1 MFNNTLFLNVMNDLG
16 ITVNDEI
23 KDGKF
28 EKLVIKKE
36 TKTIN
41 MTLSFPKVLSVETV
55 VFLRRK
61 LTDFFVSDSMYKK
74 INIEFKY
81 EDNTIDDDSLMNYFE
96 YILSVFETKKTRY
109 SIIKLINKAAINGN
123 IKLYVANEEEMPA
136 ISPMLD
142 EINKI
147 LKLYGLN
154 SKCLLE
160 ISNFEIPIQSLIDE
174 QIEKED
180 KKLMR
185 QQASYDNIGVVEEPQ
200 KQKVQ
205 KQPKMKNK
213 LNGKVTD
220 IKDIPA
226 TEIQLIEYVQRHEK
240 PEFVILADLVSTEIK
255 TINSNK
261 SGTEKTYKIFNA
273 VASDSTD
280 SIVISTFINLE
291 NPSLV
296 EFYEKKATANK
307 KIRAYGYAEYNKYQ
321 KDVVLKVVEM
331 QIEGDVEKTK
341 FVDNSLDKRVELHAH
356 TKMSTQDGVMDV
368 DQYVKVAKDYG
379 FKSLAITDHLNIHGW
394 PDFEKACKN
403 NGIKPIYGVEGA
415 LISESNYKIALT
427 DADINL
433 ADATY
438 VVYDIETTGLSSNF
452 DEIIEIGACKIK
464 NGVIIDEFSS
474 FVKPS
479 VPISAFTTELTSIT
493 QDDVRFA
500 DTIDI
505 VLPKF
510 KEFFDGCILVAHNA
524 TFDNSH
530 IYANLK
536 KLNIYEQDV
545 PTIDTLQLFRLKY
558 GKGLKRFGLDAMVK
572 FFDIVLVQHHRA
584 VHDAKATALC
594 FIAMLNGLADSKILN
609 YNQINSLIDENEAFK
624 FSRPSHITL
633 LSLNEVGKKNIY
645 KIVSDA
651 HTVHFYNKDARIV
664 KSFLEKHREG
674 ILVGSSCVNGEIF
687 DLAHK
692 KSYEE
697 LVEAMKFYDYIE
709 IQPLELYEVLQ
720 EGKDIETTRY
730 EIKETVMKIIKV
742 ANELKKIIVATG
754 DVHHLTKQD
763 KIYREVYIAA
773 PMVGGGIHPLVHCKN
788 LPSFHF
794 RTTEEML
801 KDFSFLGDDLAY
813 EYVVTN
819 TNKIADMVEQYNLF
833 PKELFAPQDDFLADR
848 GVPSIAQATIDM
860 TYKKARELYGE
871 KLPEYIKDR
880 LEKELKSIIGNKF
893 APIYYIAYMLVDYS
907 KKAGYVVGSRGS
919 VGSSLVAYM
928 MDITEV
934 NGLPPHYYCPK
945 CKFTAL
951 KLSQTE
957 KEKYPLDKNQESLDD
972 ILQSVGTGFDLPVT
986 KCPVCG
992 EELCQNGVD
1001 IPFETFLGF
1010 EGDKVPDIDLNF
1022 SGDFQTQAHEFCRTV
1037 FGVDRAFRAGTIG
1050 TIAEKKAYGYVKGYF
1065 ERKNIVARATEI
1077 ARLSKEVEGV
1087 KQSTGQHPGGIVVI
1101 PKNIHYYDIVPI
1113 QYPADDT
1120 TAKWRTTHFD
1130 YHKFES
1136 NLLKLDILGHDDPT
1150 MIRHLMNFVEE
1161 FPEEFPFK
1169 DVDGIPLNDR
1179 EVFKL
1184 FSGLESLK
1192 LEPSQTFGQTI
1203 GTTGL
1208 PEFGTSLTKD
1218 MLKDI
1223 RPQTVDELLKISGL
1237 SHGTD
1242 VWAGNAKDFMLGV
1255 KKGYP
1260 KIPFPELIGCRDD
1273 IMVYLMSKN
1282 IPPRDAFNIME
1293 KVRKGK
1299 GVSKEYEQLMKDYK
1313 VPDWYIESCK
1323 LIKYMFPKAHATAYV
1338 IMALRIGWFKVYRPI
1353 YYYSGFFSRRASAF
1367 DVEAMAHGFESIKA
1381 KLVELDLKIKNH
1393 SASAKEEDTFAA
1405 LLLAIEMV
1413 ARGMKFKQM
1422 NINESEAI
1430 NFKVLPDKQTLLIPF
1445 GALDSLGPSIAHS
1458 IVEARN
1464 DHPFTSKQDVL
1475 KRTKLNATQFE
1486 KMNAMGVFDG
1496 LPENDQIGL
1505 FN

>member
-1 MFNNTLFLNVMNDLG
+1 MFDNAMFLNVMRDLE
-16 ITVNDEI
+16 IEVNDEI

-28 EKLVIKKE
+28 SKLVIKKE
-36 TKTIN
+36 TMTIN
-41 MTLSFPKVLSVETV
+41 MTLSFPKIISVDTV

-61 LTDFFVSDSMYKK
+61 LADFFVSDNMYKK

-81 EDNTIDDDSLMNYFE
+81 DDETIDDNFLESYFN
-96 YILSVFETKKTRY
+96 YILSVFEVNKPRY
-109 SIIKLINKAAINGN
+109 SILKLLHKSCIGGC
-123 IKLYVANEEEMPA
+123 IKLYVATEEEIMTVEPLL
-136 ISPMLD
+136 S

-147 LKLYGLN
+147 FKLYGLK
-154 SKCLLE
+154 SKCVAE
-160 ISNFEIPIQSLIDE
+160 VSNFEVPIQSLIDDR
-174 QIEKED
+174 IERED
-180 KKLMR
+180 EKLMR
-185 QQASYDNIGVVEEPQ
+185 QQSYYDRLNNPEEQP
-200 KQKVQ
+200 KPKVQ

-213 LNGKVTD
+213 LNGKVSA

-226 TEIQLIEYVQRHEK
+226 TEVQLIEYIQKNEK
-240 PEFVILADLVSTEIK
+240 AEFVILADLVSTEIRAI
-255 TINSNK
+255 TSTK
-261 SGTEKTYKIFNA
+261 SGTEKTYKIFSA
-273 VASDSTD
+273 VASDGSD
-280 SIVISTFINLE
+280 SIVLSTFINLQ
-291 NPSLV
+291 NPQLV
-296 EFYEKKATANK
+296 DFYEKKAVANK
-307 KIRAYGYAEYNKYQ
+307 RVRVYGYAEYNKYQ
-321 KDVVLKVVEM
+321 KDVLLKVIEM
-331 QIEGDVEKTK
+331 QIEGDVEKKK
-341 FVDNSLDKRVELHAH
+341 FTDNSINKRVELHAH
-356 TKMSTQDGVMDV
+356 SKMSTQDGVMEIND
-368 DQYVKVAKDYG
+368 YAKMAKDFG
-379 FKSLAITDHLNIHGW
+379 FSAIALTDHLNIHGW
-394 PDFEKACKN
+394 PDFEKACKSN
-403 NGIKPIYGVEGA
+403 DIKPIYGVEGA
-415 LISESNYKIALT
+415 LIDENNYRIALT
-427 DADINL
+427 DDDIL
-433 ADATY
+433 LEDATY
-438 VVYDIETTGLSSNF
+438 CVYDIETTGLSSNF

-479 VPISAFTTELTSIT
+479 VPISAFTTKLTSIT
-493 QDDVRFA
+493 QDDVRNA
-500 DTIDI
+500 DTIDV

-510 KEFFDGCILVAHNA
+510 KEFFKDSILVAHNA

-530 IYANLK
+530 IYANLR
-536 KLNIYEQDV
+536 KLNLYDKPI

-558 GKGLKRFGLDAMVK
+558 GKGQKRFGLDAMVK

-594 FIAMLNGLADSKILN
+594 FIAMLNGLADSKIYN
-609 YNQINSLIDENEAFK
+609 YNQINSIIDENEAFK
-624 FSRPSHITL
+624 YGRPSHLTI
-633 LSLNEVGKKNIY
+633 LSLNEIGKKNVY
-645 KIVSDA
+645 KIISDS
-651 HTVHFYNKDARIV
+651 HTVHFYNKDARIL
-664 KSFLEKHREG
+664 KSFLQEHREG
-674 ILVGSSCVNGEIF
+674 ILVGSGCVNGEVFEI
-687 DLAHK
+687 AHK

-697 LVEAMKFYDYIE
+697 LVEAIQFYDFIE
-709 IQPLELYEVLQ
+709 IQPLDLYEVIN
-720 EGKDIETTRY
+720 EGKTIEETRY
-730 EIKETVMKIIKV
+730 EIKETVMKIVKV
-742 ANELKKIIVATG
+742 AKELGKLIVATG

-763 KIYREVYIAA
+763 KIFREVYISA
-773 PMVGGGIHPLVHCKN
+773 PMVGGGIHPLVNCKN

-801 KDFSFLGDDLAY
+801 ENFSFLGDDLAY
-813 EYVVTN
+813 EIVVTN
-819 TNKIADMVEQYNLF
+819 TNKIADMVETYSLF
-833 PKELFAPQDDFLADR
+833 PKELFAPQDDFLSDR
-848 GVPSIAQATIDM
+848 GVPSISQATIDM

-871 KLPEYIKDR
+871 QLPKYIDDR
-880 LEKELKSIIGNKF
+880 LEKELNSIIGNKF

-951 KLSQTE
+951 KLSTSE
-957 KEKYPLDKNQESLDD
+957 KEKYALTKEQESLEQY
-972 ILQSVGTGFDLPVT
+972 LQSVGTGFDLPIQ
-986 KCPVCG
+986 KCPICG
-992 EELCQNGVD
+992 EELNQNGVD

-1037 FGVDRAFRAGTIG
+1037 FGVDRAFRAGTIS

-1065 ERKNIVARATEI
+1065 ERKNIVARGTEI
-1077 ARLSKEVEGV
+1077 SRLSKEVEGV

-1101 PKNIHYYDIVPI
+1101 PQNINYYDIIPI

-1161 FPEEFPFK
+1161 YPDEFPFK
-1169 DVDGIPLNDR
+1169 DVEGIPLNDR

-1184 FSGLESLK
+1184 FNGLESLK
-1192 LEPSQTFGQTI
+1192 LDPSQTFGQTI

-1208 PEFGTSLTKD
+1208 PEFGTQLTKD

-1242 VWAGNAKDFMLGV
+1242 VWAGNAKDFMMGT

-1273 IMVYLMSKN
+1273 IMVYLISKN
-1282 IPPRDAFNIME
+1282 LPPRDAFNIME

-1299 GVSKEYEQLMKDYK
+1299 GVSKEYEKMMLEYN
-1313 VPDWYIESCK
+1313 VPAWYIESCK

-1367 DVEAMAHGFESIKA
+1367 DVEAMASGFESIKA
-1381 KLVELDLKIKNH
+1381 RLVDIDMKIKNH
-1393 SASAKEEDTFAA
+1393 SASAKEEDTFSA

-1413 ARGMKFKQM
+1413 SRGMKFKQM
-1422 NINESEAI
+1422 DINESEAI
-1430 NFKVLPDKQTLLIPF
+1430 NFKVLDDKQTLLIPF
-1445 GALDSLGPSIAHS
+1445 GALDSLGPSIAYS
-1458 IVEARN
+1458 IVEARK

-1475 KRTKLNATQFE
+1475 RRTKLNATQFE
-1486 KMNAMGVFDG
+1486 KMNAMGVFKN
-1496 LPENDQIGL
+1496 LPEDDQIGL
-1505 FN
+1505 F

>member
-1 MFNNTLFLNVMNDLG
+1 MFDNEMFLSVMNDLG
-16 ITVNDEI
+16 ITLTDEI
-23 KDGKF
+23 SNGKF
-28 EKLVIKKE
+28 TRLLIKKE
-36 TKTIN
+36 TMTIN
-41 MTLSFPKVLSVETV
+41 MTLSFPKVISVDSV

-61 LTDFFVSDSMYKK
+61 LTDFFVNDNMYKK

-81 EDNTIDDDSLMNYFE
+81 DDNSIDDDTLNKYFD
-96 YILSVFETKKTRY
+96 YILSVFETKKPRY
-109 SIIKLINKAAINGN
+109 SIIKLINHAAINGN
-123 IKLYVANEEEMPA
+123 VKLFVANEDEMPTLL
-136 ISPMLD
+136 PMLD

-147 LKLYGLN
+147 FKLYGLT
-154 SKCLLE
+154 SKCILE
-160 ISNFEIPIQSLIDE
+160 VSNFEVPIQSLIE
-174 QIEKED
+174 ERIIRED
-180 KKLMR
+180 QKLMK
-185 QQASYDNIGVVEEPQ
+185 QQENYDKLGTVEEPQ

-213 LNGKVTD
+213 LNGKVSS

-240 PEFVILADLVSTEIK
+240 AEFVILADLVSTEIR
-255 TINSNK
+255 TISSNK
-261 SGTEKTYKIFNA
+261 SGAEKTYKIFSA
-273 VASDSTD
+273 VASDGTD
-280 SIVISTFINLE
+280 SIVISTFINLQ
-291 NPSLV
+291 NPQLV
-296 EFYEKKATANK
+296 EFYEKKAVANK
-307 KIRAYGYAEYNKYQ
+307 RVRAYGYAEYNKFQ
-321 KDVVLKVVEM
+321 KDVVLKVIEM
-331 QIEGDVEKTK
+331 QIEGDVEKIK
-341 FVDNSLDKRVELHAH
+341 HFDNADEKRVELHAH
-356 TKMSTQDGVMDV
+356 TKMSTQDGVLEVGD
-368 DQYVKVAKDYG
+368 YVKVAKEFG
-379 FKSLAITDHLNIHGW
+379 FSALAITDHLNIHGW
-394 PDFEKACKN
+394 PDFEKACKSN
-403 NGIKPIYGVEGA
+403 DIKPIYGVEGA
-415 LISESNYKIALT
+415 LISEENYKIALT
-427 DADINL
+427 EEDINL
-433 ADATY
+433 SDATY
-438 VVYDIETTGLSSNF
+438 CVYDIETTGLSSNY

-479 VPISAFTTELTSIT
+479 VPISAFTTSLTSIT
-493 QDDVRFA
+493 QDDVRNA
-500 DTIDI
+500 ETIDI

-510 KEFFDGCILVAHNA
+510 KEFFNGCIMVAHNA

-536 KLNIYEQDV
+536 KLGLYEKDL
-545 PTIDTLQLFRLKY
+545 PTIDTLQLFRMKY

-594 FIAMLNGLADSKILN
+594 FIAMLNGLADSNIRN
-609 YNQINSLIDENEAFK
+609 YNEVNTIIDENEAYK

-645 KIVSDA
+645 KIVSDS
-651 HTVHFYNKDARIV
+651 HTVHFYNKDARIL
-664 KSFLEKHREG
+664 KSFLENHREG

-687 DLAHK
+687 DIAHK

-697 LVEAMKFYDYIE
+697 LLKAMKFYDYIE
-709 IQPLELYEVLQ
+709 IQPLELYEVLN
-720 EGKDIETTRY
+720 EGKEISQTRF
-730 EIKETVMKIIKV
+730 EIKETVMTIIK
-742 ANELKKIIVATG
+742 AAKELDKLIVATG

-763 KIYREVYIAA
+763 KIFREVYISA
-773 PMVGGGIHPLVHCKN
+773 PMVGGGVHPLVNCKN

-794 RTTEEML
+794 RSTEEML
-801 KDFSFLGDDLAY
+801 KDFEFLGEEFAH
-813 EYVVTN
+813 EIVVTN

-833 PKELFAPQDDFLADR
+833 PKELFAPQDNFLADR
-848 GVPSIAQATIDM
+848 GVPSISQATIDM
-860 TYKKARELYGE
+860 TYRKAKELYGE
-871 KLPEYIKDR
+871 ELPQYIKDR
-880 LEKELKSIIGNKF
+880 LEKELNSIIGNKF

-919 VGSSLVAYM
+919 VGSSLVAHM

-934 NGLPPHYYCPK
+934 NGLPPHYFCPK

-957 KEKYPLDKNQESLDD
+957 KEIYPLTKEQESLDE
-972 ILQSVGTGFDLPVT
+972 ILQSVGTGFDLPIM
-986 KCPVCG
+986 KCPICG
-992 EELCQNGVD
+992 EIMNQNGVD

-1050 TIAEKKAYGYVKGYF
+1050 TIAEKKAYGYVKGYY
-1065 ERKNIVARATEI
+1065 ERKNIVARGTEI
-1077 ARLSKEVEGV
+1077 ARLSKEIEGV
-1087 KQSTGQHPGGIVVI
+1087 KQSTGQHPGGIVVL
-1101 PKNIHYYDIVPI
+1101 PQNINYYDIVPI

-1150 MIRHLMNFVEE
+1150 MIRHLMNFVEAY
-1161 FPEEFPFK
+1161 PNEFPFK

-1184 FSGLESLK
+1184 FSGLESLH
-1192 LEPSQTFGQTI
+1192 LDPSQTFGQTI

-1255 KKGYP
+1255 KKGFP

-1299 GVSKEYEQLMKDYK
+1299 GVSKEYEELMKKYQ

-1367 DVEAMAHGFESIKA
+1367 DVEAMASGFEAIKA

-1393 SASAKEEDTFAA
+1393 TASAKEEDTYAA

-1413 ARGMKFKQM
+1413 SRGMRFKQM
-1422 NINESEAI
+1422 DINESEAI
-1430 NFKVLPDKQTLLIPF
+1430 NFKVLDDKQTLLIPF
-1445 GALDSLGPSIAHS
+1445 GALDSLGPSIAYS

-1464 DHPFTSKQDVL
+1464 EHPFTSKQDVL

-1486 KMNAMGVFDG
+1486 KMNGMGVFDN

-1505 FN
+1505 F

>member
-1 MFNNTLFLNVMNDLG
+1 MFENKMFIKVMNDIG
-16 ITVNDEI
+16 ITINDEI
-23 KDGKF
+23 IEGKF
-28 EKLVIKKE
+28 SKLVIKKE
-36 TKTIN
+36 SMTIS
-41 MTLSFPKVLSVETV
+41 MTLSFPNVLSVDTV

-61 LTDFFVSDSMYKK
+61 LTDFFVSDNMYKK

-81 EDNTIDDDSLMNYFE
+81 DDNSIDDDQLLRYFE
-96 YILSVFETKKTRY
+96 YILSVFESKKTRY
-109 SIIKLINKAAINGN
+109 SIIKLVNKAAINGTV
-123 IKLYVANEEEMPA
+123 KLFVANEEE
-136 ISPMLD
+136 IYTLSPMIE

-147 LKLYGLN
+147 FKLYGLKSN
-154 SKCLLE
+154 VVAE
-160 ISNFEIPIQSLIDE
+160 VSNFEVPIQALIDE
-174 QIEKED
+174 RIEMED
-180 KKLMR
+180 KKVMR
-185 QQASYDNIGVVEEPQ
+185 QQANYDNIGKVEEPT

-213 LNGKVTD
+213 LNGKVSD

-226 TEIQLIEYVQRHEK
+226 TEIQLIEYIQRHEK
-240 PEFVILADLVSTEIK
+240 AEFVILGDLVSTEIK
-255 TINSNK
+255 TIKSSK

-273 VASDSTD
+273 VVSDNSD
-280 SIVISTFINLE
+280 SIVVSTFMNLE
-291 NPSLV
+291 NPQSV
-296 EFYEKKATANK
+296 DFYEKKAVAGK
-307 KIRAYGYAEYNKYQ
+307 KIRAYGYAEYNKFQ
-321 KDVVLKVVEM
+321 KDVILKVVEM
-331 QIEGDVEKTK
+331 QIEGDVEKKEFT
-341 FVDNSLDKRVELHAH
+341 DQSDEKRVELHAH

-368 DQYVKVAKDYG
+368 DAYVKVAKEFG
-379 FKSLAITDHLNIHGW
+379 FNALAITDHYNIHAW
-394 PDFEKACKN
+394 PDFEKACKS

-415 LISESNYKIALT
+415 LISEENYKIALT

-433 ADATY
+433 QDATY
-438 VVYDIETTGLSSNF
+438 CVYDIETTGLSSNF

-479 VPISAFTTELTSIT
+479 VPISAFTTSLTSIT
-493 QDDVRFA
+493 QDDVRNA
-500 DTIDI
+500 DTIDV

-536 KLNIYEQDV
+536 KLNLYEKPI

-558 GKGLKRFGLDAMVK
+558 GKNLKKFGLDAMVK

-594 FIAMLNGLADSKILN
+594 FIAMLNGLADSNIIN
-609 YNQINSLIDENEAFK
+609 YNQINTLIDENEAFK
-624 FSRPSHITL
+624 YGRPDHITL

-645 KIVSDA
+645 KIVSDS
-651 HTVHFYNKDARIV
+651 HTVHFYNKDARII
-664 KSFLEKHREG
+664 KSFLQEHREG
-674 ILVGSSCVNGEIF
+674 ILVGSACVNGEIF
-687 DLAHK
+687 ELAHK

-697 LVEAMKFYDYIE
+697 LVEAMKFYDFIE

-720 EGKDIETTRY
+720 EGKDLATTKY

-742 ANELKKIIVATG
+742 AQELNKMIVATG

-763 KIYREVYIAA
+763 KIYREVYISA
-773 PMVGGGIHPLVHCKN
+773 PMVGGGVHPLVKCKN
-788 LPSFHF
+788 IPSFHF
-794 RTTEEML
+794 RNTMEML
-801 KDFSFLGDDLAY
+801 KDFSFLDEDLAY
-813 EYVVTN
+813 EIVVTN
-819 TNKIADMVEQYNLF
+819 TNKIADMVESYNLF
-833 PKELFAPQDDFLADR
+833 PKELFSPQDDFLADR
-848 GVPSIAQATIDM
+848 GVPSISQATIDM
-860 TYKKARELYGE
+860 TYKKAKELYGE
-871 KLPEYIKDR
+871 DLPQYIKDR
-880 LEKELKSIIGNKF
+880 LEKELNSIIGNKF

-957 KEKYPLDKNQESLDD
+957 KESYPLNSHQKSLDEV
-972 ILQSVGTGFDLPVT
+972 LQSVGTGFDLPIM

-992 EELCQNGVD
+992 EILNQNGVD

-1065 ERKNIVARATEI
+1065 ERKNIVARGTEI
-1077 ARLSKEVEGV
+1077 ARLSKEIEGV

-1101 PKNIHYYDIVPI
+1101 PQNIHYYDIVPI

-1120 TAKWRTTHFD
+1120 SAKWRTTHFD

-1299 GVSKEYEQLMKDYK
+1299 GVSKEYEQLMKDYN

-1367 DVEAMAHGFESIKA
+1367 DVEAMASGFEAIKA
-1381 KLVELDLKIKNH
+1381 KLVELDIKIKNH
-1393 SASAKEEDTFAA
+1393 TASAKEEDTFAA

-1422 NINESEAI
+1422 NINDSEAI
-1430 NFKVLPDKQTLLIPF
+1430 NFKVLDDKKSLLIPF
-1445 GALDSLGPSIAHS
+1445 GALDSLGPSIAYS

-1464 DHPFTSKQDVL
+1464 EHPFTSKQDVL

-1486 KMNAMGVFDG
+1486 RMNAMGVFDG
-1496 LPENDQIGL
+1496 LPDDDQIGL
-1505 FN
+1505 F